1 MKKNFLSLFVCIG
14 MMPGLSPVFIGT
26 TAKATADGIDP
37 SSYTFD
43 AVDVGYSSIAKKEM
57 DVYFSYVTG
66 KTSAELTSEHPEA
79 FILDCVLIPVFDGI
93 ASGKKTFSVKPK
105 DGLSA
110 GTYNATVKLTFG
122 DKSYTSDV
130 SFTVNRVSASNL
142 NIKYKPDSNIFFPQ
156 TEHLFSENLS
166 LDAAVDGAY
175 FAPNNPDP
183 I

>member
-1 MKKNFLSLFVCIG
+1 MLL
-14 MMPGLSPVFIGT
+14 GLSPVFIGT

-142 NIKYKPDSNIFFPQ
+142 NINPHLQ
-156 TEHLFSENLS
+156 TGVANVLKSGLII
-166 LDAAVDGAY
+166 AVCFKTSPEFQSYSASHS
-175 FAPNNPDP
+175 AV
-183 I
+183 

>member
-14 MMPGLSPVFIGT
+14 MLLGLSPVFIGT

-93 ASGKKTFSVKPK
+93 ASGKKRSQLNLKTGSVPE
-105 DGLSA
+105 LIMQ
-110 GTYNATVKLTFG
+110 L
-122 DKSYTSDV
+122 
-130 SFTVNRVSASNL
+130 L
-142 NIKYKPDSNIFFPQ
+142 N
-156 TEHLFSENLS
+156 
-166 LDAAVDGAY
+166 
-175 FAPNNPDP
+175 
-183 I
+183 